1 MPSLH
6 KKMILVSNSNIAYF
20 KKCICIFSA
29 ESVYLN
35 MHEFS
40 VYVVWCI
47 QTHML
52 TLPNAYV
59 VYIKCVCVWHE
70 CFITLGLSWV
80 SGLASFLSKISY
92 RYGF

>member
-20 KKCICIFSA
+20 KKCICIFKV

-59 VYIKCVCVWHE
+59 VYIKFYNLGSFMGQWSCV
-70 CFITLGLSWV
+70 
-80 SGLASFLSKISY
+80 FLSKISY